1 MKITHLSFILLPFV
15 VYSEPNLLWFQ
26 DYNGTGE
33 ESHGHYVHSCDDGGF
48 IQVGETYDYS
58 NNSSKVFIVKTDGN
72 GALDWSREIGIGDHN
87 LGNSV
92 LELSDGFL
100 IVGGL
105 NQNSSLIKLDKESG
119 STIFI
124 QTNDNGGVD
133 AYEQAAKIPGGIV
146 AVGYVQSEDPW
157 NTFFTWGQGNLV
169 FFDDNG
175 NIQSSQGL
183 NEYMAQGYRVQYAD
197 ESIFISGLSED
208 ASDFILVKMDLEG
221 NVIWEQS
228 YGGNSDDHCFGMD
241 VNDNGE
247 IFLVGHTLSGTEN
260 WDTYTIKVDFNGEL
274 LWERIIG
281 NPRGFDPEYI
291 HDEAW
296 GVRATNDGGCV
307 TIAGTGDEYDEYSEC
322 IGDECSDVWRA
333 YLIKFN
339 EEGYVEWESIFSPL
353 QISEDDYD
361 WAGEDIDLT
370 DDGGAIIAV
379 DNGQFGFL
387 RIENVQNALN
397 IDKEKLV
404 TENFRL
410 FSNSPNPF
418 NSTTKINYQLLYQN
432 YIRLNI
438 FDTNGNAVIE
448 LVNEFQRA
456 GIHSIPWKGINDQ
469 GLNLPSGIYYY
480 QIQVG
485 NHIESNKMVLI
496 K

>member
-1 MKITHLSFILLPFV
+1 MIKPLLIFIPIFL
-15 VYSEPNLLWFQ
+15 YSDPNILWFQ
-26 DYNGTGE
+26 DYGGTGE
-33 ESHGHYVHSCDDGGF
+33 ESHGHFILSCDDGGF
-48 IQVGETYDYS
+48 LQVGETYDYS
-58 NNSSKVFIVKTDGN
+58 NNSSKVLIVKTNEN
-72 GALDWSREIGIGDHN
+72 GVLDWSREIGIGDHN

-92 LELSDGFL
+92 LELADGFL
-100 IVGGL
+100 VAGGL

-124 QTNDNGGVD
+124 QTSDNGGVD

-146 AVGYVQSEDPW
+146 AVGYVHSEDPW
-157 NTFFTWGQGNLV
+157 NTFFTWGEGHLV

-175 NIQSSQGL
+175 NIQSSFSI
-183 NEYMAQGYRVQYAD
+183 NEYMAQGYRVKYAN
-197 ESIFISGLSED
+197 ESIFISGLSEE
-208 ASDFILVKMDLEG
+208 ASNFILIKMDLEG
-221 NVIWEQS
+221 NVIWDQS

-241 VNDNGE
+241 VNPDGD
-247 IFLVGHTLSGTEN
+247 IFLAGHTLSGTEN
-260 WDTYTIKVDFNGEL
+260 WDTYTIKVDSNGDL
-274 LWERIIG
+274 LWERTIG

-322 IGDECSDVWRA
+322 SGDECSDNWRA
-333 YLIKFN
+333 YLIKFD
-339 EEGYVEWESIFSPL
+339 GVGQVEWESIFSPL
-353 QISEDDYD
+353 QISEDNYD

-370 DDGGAIIAV
+370 DDGGAMIAV

-397 IDKEKLV
+397 INNESLV

-410 FSNSPNPF
+410 FSNFPNPF
-418 NSTTKINYQLLYQN
+418 NSSTKINYQLLYQN
-432 YIRLNI
+432 NIRLNI
-438 FDTNGNAVIE
+438 FDTNGSAVIE
-448 LVNEFQRA
+448 LVNELQKA
-456 GIHSIPWKGINDQ
+456 GIHSITWKGTNDH

-485 NHIESNKMVLI
+485 DHVDSNKMVLI

>member
-1 MKITHLSFILLPFV
+1 MIKRLLIFIPIFL
-15 VYSEPNLLWFQ
+15 YSDPNILWFQ
-26 DYNGTGE
+26 DYGGTGE
-33 ESHGHYVHSCDDGGF
+33 ESHGHFILSCDDGGF
-48 IQVGETYDYS
+48 LQVGETYDYS
-58 NNSSKVFIVKTDGN
+58 NNSSKVLIVKTNEN
-72 GALDWSREIGIGDHN
+72 GVLDWSREIGIGDHN

-92 LELSDGFL
+92 LELADGFL
-100 IVGGL
+100 VAGGL

-124 QTNDNGGVD
+124 QTSDNGGVD

-146 AVGYVQSEDPW
+146 AVGYVHSEDPW
-157 NTFFTWGQGNLV
+157 NTFFTWGEGHLV

-175 NIQSSQGL
+175 NIQSSFSI
-183 NEYMAQGYRVQYAD
+183 NEYMAQGYRVKYAN
-197 ESIFISGLSED
+197 ESIFISGLSAE
-208 ASDFILVKMDLEG
+208 ASNFILIKMDLEG
-221 NVIWEQS
+221 NVIWDQS

-296 GVRATNDGGCV
+296 GVRATDDGGCV

-322 IGDECSDVWRA
+322 IGDECSDIWRA

-339 EEGYVEWESIFSPL
+339 QEGYVEWESIFSPL

-485 NHIESNKMVLI
+485 DHIESNKMVLI

>member
-1 MKITHLSFILLPFV
+1 MKMIKSLLIILPIFL
-15 VYSEPNLLWFQ
+15 YSDPNILWFQ
-26 DYNGTGE
+26 DHGGTGE
-33 ESHGHYVHSCDDGGF
+33 ESHGHYIHSCDDGGF

-58 NNSSKVFIVKTDGN
+58 NNSSKVFIVKTNEN
-72 GALDWSREIGIGDHN
+72 GVLDWSREIGTGDHN

-92 LELSDGFL
+92 LELEDGFL
-100 IVGGL
+100 IAGGL

-146 AVGYVQSEDPW
+146 AVGYVHSEDPW
-157 NTFFTWGQGNLV
+157 NTFFTWGEGNLV

-175 NIQSSQGL
+175 NVQSSQSL
-183 NEYMAQGYRVQYAD
+183 NEYMAQGYRVQYLHN
-197 ESIFISGLSED
+197 SILISGLSED

-221 NVIWEQS
+221 NVIWEQA

-247 IFLVGHTLSGTEN
+247 IFLAGHTLSGTAN
-260 WDTYTIKVDFNGEL
+260 WDTYTIKIDFDGEI

-296 GVRATNDGGCV
+296 GIRATDDGGCV
-307 TIAGTGDEYDEYSEC
+307 TIAGTGDEYEEYSEC
-322 IGDECSDVWRA
+322 YGEECSDIWRA
-333 YLIKFN
+333 YLIKFD
-339 EEGYVEWESIFSPL
+339 EGGQVEWERTFSPL
-353 QISEDDYD
+353 EISEDNYD

-370 DDGGAIIAV
+370 DDGGAIVAV

-387 RIENVQNALN
+387 RIENVQNALD
-397 IDKEKLV
+397 IDNEKLV
-404 TENFRL
+404 TENFKL
-410 FSNSPNPF
+410 FSNFPNPF
-418 NSTTKINYQLLYQN
+418 NSSTKINYQLLEKN
-432 YIRLNI
+432 YVRLNI
-438 FDTNGNAVIE
+438 FDTNGNALIE

-456 GIHSIPWKGINDQ
+456 GLYSMLWTGTNKQ
-469 GLNLPSGIYYY
+469 GLNLSSGIYYC

-485 NHIESNKMVLI
+485 DHLKSSKMVLI

>member
-1 MKITHLSFILLPFV
+1 MKMIKSFLISLPIFL
-15 VYSEPNLLWFQ
+15 YSDPNILWFQ
-26 DYNGTGE
+26 DHGGTGE
-33 ESHGHYVHSCDDGGF
+33 ESHGHYIHSCDDGGF

-58 NNSSKVFIVKTDGN
+58 NNSSKVFIVKTNEN
-72 GALDWSREIGIGDHN
+72 GALDWSREIGAGDHN

-92 LELSDGFL
+92 LELEDGFL
-100 IVGGL
+100 IAGGL

-124 QTNDNGGVD
+124 KTNDNGGVD

-146 AVGYVQSEDPW
+146 AVGYVHSEDPW
-157 NTFFTWGQGNLV
+157 NTFFTWGEGNLV

-175 NIQSSQGL
+175 NVQSSQSL
-183 NEYMAQGYRVQYAD
+183 NEYMAQGYRVQYIHN
-197 ESIFISGLSED
+197 SILISGLSED

-221 NVIWEQS
+221 NVIWEQA

-247 IFLVGHTLSGTEN
+247 IFLAGHTLSGTAN
-260 WDTYTIKVDFNGEL
+260 WDTYTIKIDFDGEI

-296 GVRATNDGGCV
+296 GIRATDDGGCV
-307 TIAGTGDEYDEYSEC
+307 TIAGTGDEYEEYSEC
-322 IGDECSDVWRA
+322 YGEECSDIWRA
-333 YLIKFN
+333 YLIKFD
-339 EEGYVEWESIFSPL
+339 EGGQVEWERTFSPL
-353 QISEDDYD
+353 EISEDNYD

-370 DDGGAIIAV
+370 DDGGAIVAV

-387 RIENVQNALN
+387 RIENVQNALD
-397 IDKEKLV
+397 IDNEKLV
-404 TENFRL
+404 TEDFKL
-410 FSNSPNPF
+410 FSNFPNPF
-418 NSTTKINYQLLYQN
+418 NSSTKINYQLLEKN
-432 YIRLNI
+432 YVRLNI
-438 FDTNGNAVIE
+438 FDTNGNALIE

-456 GIHSIPWKGINDQ
+456 GVYSMLWRGTNNQ
-469 GLNLPSGIYYY
+469 GLALPSGIYYY

-485 NHIESNKMVLI
+485 DRLKSNKMVLI

>member
-1 MKITHLSFILLPFV
+1 MVKPLLIFIPIFL
-15 VYSEPNLLWFQ
+15 YSDPNILWFQ
-26 DYNGTGE
+26 DYGGTGE
-33 ESHGHYVHSCDDGGF
+33 ESHGHFILSCDDGGF
-48 IQVGETYDYS
+48 LQVGETYDYS
-58 NNSSKVFIVKTDGN
+58 NNSSKILIVKTNEN
-72 GALDWSREIGIGDHN
+72 GVLDWSREIGIGDHN

-92 LELSDGFL
+92 LELADGFL
-100 IVGGL
+100 IAGGL

-133 AYEQAAKIPGGIV
+133 AYEHAAKIPGGIV
-146 AVGYVQSEDPW
+146 AVGYVHSEDPW
-157 NTFFTWGQGNLV
+157 NTFFTWGEGHLV

-175 NIQSSQGL
+175 NIQSSFSI
-183 NEYMAQGYRVQYAD
+183 NEYMAQGYRVKYAN
-197 ESIFISGLSED
+197 ESIIISGLSEE
-208 ASDFILVKMDLEG
+208 ASNFILVKMDLEG
-221 NVIWEQS
+221 NVIWDQS

-241 VNDNGE
+241 VNPDGE
-247 IFLVGHTLSGTEN
+247 IFLAGHTLSGTEN
-260 WDTYTIKVDFNGEL
+260 WDTYTIKVDFNGDL

-296 GVRATNDGGCV
+296 GVRATDDGGCV

-322 IGDECSDVWRA
+322 NGDECSDIWRA
-333 YLIKFN
+333 YLIKFD
-339 EEGYVEWESIFSPL
+339 GVGQVEWESIFSPL
-353 QISEDDYD
+353 QILEDNYD

-387 RIENVQNALN
+387 RIENVQNALD
-397 IDKEKLV
+397 IDNEKLV
-404 TENFRL
+404 TEKFRL
-410 FSNSPNPF
+410 FSNFPNPF
-418 NSTTKINYQLLYQN
+418 NSSTKINYQLLDQN

-448 LVNEFQRA
+448 LVDEFQKA
-456 GIHSIPWKGINDQ
+456 GIHSITWKGTNDR

-480 QIQVG
+480 QIQIG
-485 NHIESNKMVLI
+485 DHIKSNKMVLI

>member
-1 MKITHLSFILLPFV
+1 MKMIKSLLIILPIFL
-15 VYSEPNLLWFQ
+15 YSDPNILWFQ
-26 DYNGTGE
+26 DHGGTGE
-33 ESHGHYVHSCDDGGF
+33 ESHGHYIHSCDDGGF

-58 NNSSKVFIVKTDGN
+58 NNSSKVFIVKTNEN
-72 GALDWSREIGIGDHN
+72 GTLDWSREIGAGDHN

-92 LELSDGFL
+92 LELEDGFL
-100 IVGGL
+100 IAGGL

-124 QTNDNGGVD
+124 KTNDNGGVD

-146 AVGYVQSEDPW
+146 AVGYVHSEDPW
-157 NTFFTWGQGNLV
+157 NTFFTWGEGNLV

-175 NIQSSQGL
+175 NVQSSQSL
-183 NEYMAQGYRVQYAD
+183 NEYMAQGYRVRYIHN
-197 ESIFISGLSED
+197 SILISGLSED

-221 NVIWEQS
+221 NVIWEQA

-247 IFLVGHTLSGTEN
+247 IFLAGHTLSGTAN
-260 WDTYTIKVDFNGEL
+260 WDTYTIKIDFDGEI

-296 GVRATNDGGCV
+296 GIRATDDGGCV
-307 TIAGTGDEYDEYSEC
+307 TIAGTGDEYEEYSEC
-322 IGDECSDVWRA
+322 YGEECSDIWRA
-333 YLIKFN
+333 YLIKFD
-339 EEGYVEWESIFSPL
+339 EGGQVEWERTFSPL
-353 QISEDDYD
+353 EISEDNYD

-370 DDGGAIIAV
+370 DDGGAIVAV

-387 RIENVQNALN
+387 RIENVQNALD
-397 IDKEKLV
+397 IDNEKLV
-404 TENFRL
+404 TEDFKL
-410 FSNSPNPF
+410 FSNFPNPF
-418 NSTTKINYQLLYQN
+418 NSSTKINYQLLEKN
-432 YIRLNI
+432 YVRLNI
-438 FDTNGNAVIE
+438 FDTNGNALIE

-456 GIHSIPWKGINDQ
+456 GVYSMLWRGTNNQ
-469 GLNLPSGIYYY
+469 GLALPSGIYYY

-485 NHIESNKMVLI
+485 DRLKSNKMVLI

>member
-1 MKITHLSFILLPFV
+1 MF
-15 VYSEPNLLWFQ
+15 
-26 DYNGTGE
+26 
-33 ESHGHYVHSCDDGGF
+33 
-48 IQVGETYDYS
+48 
-58 NNSSKVFIVKTDGN
+58 
-72 GALDWSREIGIGDHN
+72 
-87 LGNSV
+87 
-92 LELSDGFL
+92 
-100 IVGGL
+100 
-105 NQNSSLIKLDKESG
+105 
-119 STIFI
+119 
-124 QTNDNGGVD
+124 
-133 AYEQAAKIPGGIV
+133 
-146 AVGYVQSEDPW
+146 
-157 NTFFTWGQGNLV
+157 

-183 NEYMAQGYRVQYAD
+183 NEYMAQGYRVQYTN
-197 ESIFISGLSED
+197 ESILISGLSED

-296 GVRATNDGGCV
+296 GVRATDDGGCV

-322 IGDECSDVWRA
+322 IGDECSDIWRA

-387 RIENVQNALN
+387 RIENVQNTLN

-410 FSNSPNPF
+410 FSNFPNPF
-418 NSTTKINYQLLYQN
+418 NSSTKINYHLLYNN

-456 GIHSIPWKGINDQ
+456 GIHSIPWNGINDK

-485 NHIESNKMVLI
+485 DHIVNNKMVLI